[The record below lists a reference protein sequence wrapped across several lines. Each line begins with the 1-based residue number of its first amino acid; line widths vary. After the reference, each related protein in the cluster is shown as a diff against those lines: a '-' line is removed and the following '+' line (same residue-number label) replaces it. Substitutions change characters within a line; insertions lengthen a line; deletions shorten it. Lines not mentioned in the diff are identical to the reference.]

1 MLHSVLTIRSMFAS
15 VKMTLLAAAGWEEE
29 EEEGEEGEEGE
40 ERWSAIPS
48 ALLVTSTA
56 APTPRLTNK
65 PTQQQVVGERE

>member
-15 VKMTLLAAAGWEEE
+15 VKMALLAAAGWEEE
-29 EEEGEEGEEGE
+29 EEEEGEEEGEEGEEGE

-65 PTQQQVVGERE
+65 PTQ